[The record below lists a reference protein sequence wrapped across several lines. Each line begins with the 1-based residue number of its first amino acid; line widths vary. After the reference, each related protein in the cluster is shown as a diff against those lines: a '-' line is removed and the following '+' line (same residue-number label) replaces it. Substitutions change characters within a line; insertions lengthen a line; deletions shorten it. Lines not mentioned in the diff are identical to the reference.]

1 MTVLAPFIP
10 SYTQGVTVAPTTS
23 SASSTIGAG
32 SKSLCFTNLGGVACY
47 VRISGEAATATE
59 ADYVILPFTQIVL
72 EKPQDFSIVSYV
84 TTASTG
90 SLHILPGE
98 GF

>member
-1 MTVLAPFIP
+1 MTVLAPFMP
-10 SYTQGVTVAPTTS
+10 AYTQGITVAPTTS

-32 SKSLCFTNLGGVACY
+32 AKSVCFTNLGAVTCY
-47 VRISGEAATATE
+47 VRISGSAVSATA
-59 ADYVILPFTQIVL
+59 ADYPVLPSTQIVL
-72 EKPQDFSIVSYV
+72 EKPQDFSIIAYIS
-84 TTASTG
+84 ASGTG